1 MFVVPKPGQK
11 IPDPEQFGT
20 PAYYL
25 PPEGREVDAS
35 DYWHRRV
42 LDGGVTVVEPSE
54 PPAE

>member
-1 MFVVPKPGQK
+1 MFVVPKPGQM
-11 IPDPEQFGT
+11 IPDPAQFGT